1 MFSAPFEQSFG
12 GKRVADITSTNASSS
27 IYFEGEQR
35 ELVMNKSFTLKA
47 LLIGTVFLWRRVM
60 DVKYNPLRHVADPSL
75 QAYFMIVL
83 FTMWSVA
90 FGFIA
95 TYHLGWLGYDMVT
108 SIAVHLSILI
118 PILVTNAVFIDAERD
133 GEQWLVDWGEE
144 TSRKPLPM
152 NSLKSKNLVRW
163 NPESEA

>member
-12 GKRVADITSTNASSS
+12 GKRVADITSTNASSL
-27 IYFEGEQR
+27 IYFEGEQQ

-60 DVKYNPLRHVADPSL
+60 DVKYNRLRHVADPSL
-75 QAYFMIVL
+75 PAYFMIVL
-83 FTMWSVA
+83 VTMGSVA

-95 TYHLGWLGYDMVT
+95 TCHLGWLGYDMVT
-108 SIAVHLSILI
+108 SIAVHLSSLI

>member
-1 MFSAPFEQSFG
+1 
-12 GKRVADITSTNASSS
+12 
-27 IYFEGEQR
+27 
-35 ELVMNKSFTLKA
+35 
-47 LLIGTVFLWRRVM
+47 
-60 DVKYNPLRHVADPSL
+60 
-75 QAYFMIVL
+75 
-83 FTMWSVA
+83 
-90 FGFIA
+90 
-95 TYHLGWLGYDMVT
+95 
-108 SIAVHLSILI
+108 LI